1 MQPGQGTQ
9 QAKGS
14 ATAPNK
20 NQQPT
25 TKSAPQGVQQH
36 QGAKKRL
43 IEEDLMAIQESV
55 MENSPAMNFDDDDDD
70 GKQIAQKKSTSSSA
84 PNSKGLLVST
94 FYF

>member
-25 TKSAPQGVQQH
+25 AKSAPQGVQQH

-55 MENSPAMNFDDDDDD
+55 MENSPAMNFDDDDD

-84 PNSKGLLVST
+84 PNSKGLLLSI